1 VPEQSRRARG
11 LEIWAALRSLG
22 KSGIANLIEGCCS
35 HAAHFAEGLKTA
47 GYQVLNDVVL
57 NQVLVKFGSDEQTRR
72 VIRQIQED
80 GTCWC
85 GETKWQGHVA
95 MRISVSSWAT
105 TAEDVSQ
112 SLNAI
117 TRIAKKETEI

>member
-1 VPEQSRRARG
+1 
-11 LEIWAALRSLG
+11 
-22 KSGIANLIEGCCS
+22 LIEGCCN
-35 HAAHFAEGLKTA
+35 HAAGFASGLKAA
-47 GYQVLNDVVL
+47 GYQVLNEVVL

-72 VIRQIQED
+72 IIRHIQED
-80 GTCWC
+80 STCWC

-112 SLNAI
+112 SLAAI
-117 TRIAKKETEI
+117 ICIAKKETGG